1 MYNLCHLHVYVCMFF
16 PEVFSLPDVFAHTT
30 RTRRMSDAL
39 LELGS
44 SMILVDISQ
53 RIDAAKCMGIC
64 VLTADFVETS
74 LLLGVV

>member
-1 MYNLCHLHVYVCMFF
+1 M
-16 PEVFSLPDVFAHTT
+16 FSLTQLLNT
-30 RTRRMSDAL
+30 QDAL

-74 LLLGVV
+74 LVLGVV

>member
-1 MYNLCHLHVYVCMFF
+1 M
-16 PEVFSLPDVFAHTT
+16 FSLTQLLNT
-30 RTRRMSDAL
+30 QDAL

-64 VLTADFVETS
+64 VLTADFVGTS
-74 LLLGVV
+74 LVLGLFKNLANVENGSMLCSIWTYVGCR

>member
-1 MYNLCHLHVYVCMFF
+1 MHVCSQKFSHCQM
-16 PEVFSLPDVFAHTT
+16 FSLTQLLNT
-30 RTRRMSDAL
+30 QDAL

-74 LLLGVV
+74 LVLGVV

>member
-1 MYNLCHLHVYVCMFF
+1 MFMMFMYACFF
-16 PEVFSLPDVFAHTT
+16 PEVFSYVFSHTT
-30 RTRRMSDAL
+30 RTRHYAL

-64 VLTADFVETS
+64 VLTADFVGTS
-74 LLLGVV
+74 LVLGVV